1 VNYATHPHIGGYQRI
16 DLEADAIT
24 REGIVASITKNL
36 SDTLLLG
43 LHILR
48 RKDSARMEI
57 RAIALTTEATLL
69 YECILGV
76 KMLGNTT
83 ILNGLRE
90 AAYTK
95 TAARYDGVCQASSL
109 GLSRIH
115 TESRLS
121 LEVAHIVH
129 RCGEVGSTKLSFFCA
144 IEHRRISPLTQ
155 LTIEEAI
162 TLRVTQAIEPKCP
175 VKEPQ
180 ELCIGALWEEGLKIS
195 ELLPLCLIEGVH
207 LDSDLRK

>member
-1 VNYATHPHIGGYQRI
+1 MQIG
-16 DLEADAIT
+16 
-24 REGIVASITKNL
+24 
-36 SDTLLLG
+36 
-43 LHILR
+43 
-48 RKDSARMEI
+48 
-57 RAIALTTEATLL
+57 AIALTTEAALL
-69 YECILGV
+69 DECILGV
-76 KMLGNTT
+76 KMLSNTA
-83 ILNGLRE
+83 ILDRLRE
-90 AAYTK
+90 AAYAQT
-95 TAARYDGVCQASSL
+95 TTRCDSVYQTSSL

-144 IEHRRISPLTQ
+144 IEHRRIPPLTQ

-162 TLRVTQAIEPKCP
+162 TLRITQAIEPERP

-180 ELCIGALWEEGLKIS
+180 ELCIGALWEEGLKVS
-195 ELLPLCLIEGVH
+195 ELLPLYLVEGVH